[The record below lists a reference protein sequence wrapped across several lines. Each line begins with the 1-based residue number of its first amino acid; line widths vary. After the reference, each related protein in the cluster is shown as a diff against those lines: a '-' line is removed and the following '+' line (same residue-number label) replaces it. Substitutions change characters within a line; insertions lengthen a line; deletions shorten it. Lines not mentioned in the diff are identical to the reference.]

1 MIKSKFIVDNDIVS
15 LKPEQFRKIKSDT
28 EKLYISLYK
37 RNINVSI
44 KNIKEFFLNNDKTIL
59 NCKILKTDTNISIYN
74 NFIENYFYNEGT
86 SIIEFSSGM
95 DPMTGNPSNP
105 YIGDSF
111 EFLFIDEELIL
122 NILIT
127 NSRLKSK

>member
-111 EFLFIDEELIL
+111 EFLFIDEELIS

>member
-74 NFIENYFYNEGT
+74 DFIENYFYNEGT

-95 DPMTGNPSNP
+95 DPMTGNPLNP

-127 NSRLKSK
+127 NSKLKSK